1 MAAAQLPS
9 KGESSVTVVSDRWA
23 VGAAYEAYMGR
34 WSRALAK
41 SFVDWL
47 GVEARAHWL
56 DVGCGTGAL
65 CERILKCAAPARVT
79 GIDSSEGFLAHAS
92 AHVVDPRA
100 EFLKGDAQALP
111 VGDAGTDVVVSGLV
125 LNFVPDKAKMAT
137 EMRRVTRPGGSV
149 AVYVWDYA
157 EGMQS
162 MRRFWD
168 AAVALRPAA
177 AELDEAPRFPICHPD
192 ALRDLFS
199 AAGFREVETR
209 PIEIAT
215 VFENFDDYWTPFL
228 GSTGPAPAYCMSL
241 GEADRNALRDRLR
254 ASLPTG
260 PDGKIAL
267 TARAYAV
274 KGVA

>member
-1 MAAAQLPS
+1 MAEAS
-9 KGESSVTVVSDRWA
+9 KDIWSAG
-23 VGAAYEAYMGR
+23 GAYERYVGR
-34 WSRALAK
+34 WSRPVADEFL
-41 SFVDWL
+41 DWL
-47 GVEARAHWL
+47 GIAPARLWL

-65 CERILKCAAPARVT
+65 SERILKRAAPARVT
-79 GIDSSEGFLAHAS
+79 GVDSSEGFLAHAA

-111 VGDAGTDVVVSGLV
+111 VGDASTDVVVSGLV
-125 LNFVPDKAKMAT
+125 LNFVPDKAKMAA
-137 EMRRVTRPGGSV
+137 EMRRVTRPGGTVS
-149 AVYVWDYA
+149 VYVWDYA
-157 EGMQS
+157 EGMQL

-168 AAVALRPAA
+168 VAVALRPAA

-228 GSTGPAPAYCMSL
+228 GATGPAPAYCMSL
-241 GEADRNALRDRLR
+241 GEADRNMLRDRLK

-267 TARAYAV
+267 TARAYAA